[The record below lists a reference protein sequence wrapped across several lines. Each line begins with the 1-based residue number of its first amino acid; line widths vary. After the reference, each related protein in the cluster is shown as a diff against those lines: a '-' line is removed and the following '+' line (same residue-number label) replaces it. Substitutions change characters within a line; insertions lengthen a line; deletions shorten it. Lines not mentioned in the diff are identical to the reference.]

1 MHGPITKILLLKPC
15 TLHLEPFLQSNCESG
30 VIMNDKHYRLGCD
43 IGGTF
48 TDFVLLNDQTG
59 ELTINK
65 CLTTPK
71 DPSDAVEQGIR
82 ELEVKVPGFVEKMD
96 EVIHGTT
103 LVINSIIER
112 KGART
117 GLITTK
123 GFRDVLELGRE
134 IRYAPYDIF
143 SEYPKPLVPRQF
155 RLEVDERV
163 RSDGSI
169 LKPLDPEEAKQVVRT
184 LAAMGVES
192 IAVCLINSFENPAH
206 ELMIKEII
214 EKEAPHASV
223 SVSYHVLP
231 QIREYERTS
240 TTVTNAYVKPL
251 TGSYLA
257 RLSGRLESI
266 GCKGKLFIMLS
277 SGGITSVDT
286 AARFPVR
293 IIESGPTAAVIA
305 GQYYGKMFDLPDMF
319 CFDMGGTT
327 AKSCLIQ
334 RGVAGVVPT
343 FEVGRVQRFMKG
355 SGLTIQVPV
364 VDLMEIGAGGGSI
377 ARVSKL
383 GTLQVGP
390 ESSAADP
397 GPTCYA
403 RGGQDPCVTDAD
415 LLLGY
420 LDENYFLGGE
430 MKLDKEAAKRTV
442 MEKISKPLGVSFIQA
457 IWGIHDLIN
466 ETMAAAAKTHIAEK
480 GGNPKIVT
488 VAAFGGAGPVHAYG
502 LAKKLGAPRLI
513 VPPNAGV
520 GSALGFFTAP
530 RAFDLVRSHKV
541 SLADAN
547 FAEIERLFQE
557 LEAQGDKTL
566 KKAGKEEAVRF
577 ERSLDMRFVG
587 QGSETNVPVAERD
600 FMRMK
605 KEEIRKKFDL
615 IYEKLYGRTYPDSAV
630 EFINFKV
637 RASLPERFF
646 KFTKLARKGQS
657 LKAAIKGQRP
667 AYSGFT
673 KDFIPYTVYDRYKL
687 FPDAKFKGPAI
698 IEEKESTVIV
708 GEDATVSV
716 DHYGFLWVDLKAGER
731 RKAKGARDK
740 MLGERTK
747 LKAMK
752 PKAKVPKPKVR
763 EPKLKAKV
771 TKPKLKV
778 KSSRLKAPSTKG
790 KAKRAIRKS
799 K

>member
-1 MHGPITKILLLKPC
+1 MK
-15 TLHLEPFLQSNCESG
+15 
-30 VIMNDKHYRLGCD
+30 DRYYRLGCD

-48 TDFVLLNDQTG
+48 TDFVLINDQTG
-59 ELTINK
+59 ELRINK

-82 ELEVKVPGFVEKMD
+82 ELEVKVPGFVRKLD

-143 SEYPKPLVPRQF
+143 SEYPKPLVPRQY

-163 RSDGSI
+163 RSDGTI
-169 LKPLDPEEAKQVVRT
+169 LKPLDVEVAKQVVHA
-184 LAAMGVES
+184 LVSMGVES
-192 IAVCLINSFENPAH
+192 IAVCLLNSFENPAH
-206 ELMIKEII
+206 ELMVKEII
-214 EKEAPHASV
+214 EKEAPHVSV
-223 SVSYHVLP
+223 SISYHVLP

-286 AARFPVR
+286 AAQFPVR

-305 GQYYGKMFDLPDMF
+305 GQYYGKMFNLPDMF

-377 ARVSKL
+377 AKVSKL

-390 ESSAADP
+390 ESSSADP
-397 GPTCYA
+397 GPICYA

-430 MKLDKEAAKRTV
+430 MKLDKEAARKGV
-442 MEKISKPLGVSFIQA
+442 VEKIARPLGVTFVQA

-488 VAAFGGAGPVHAYG
+488 VSAFGGAGPVHAYG
-502 LAKKLGAPRLI
+502 LAKKLGAPRLL

-541 SLADAN
+541 SLADAD
-547 FAEIERLFQE
+547 FSEIEKIFRE
-557 LEAQGDKTL
+557 LEADGEKTL
-566 KKAGKEEAVRF
+566 QKAGEDEAVRF

-587 QGSETNVPVAERD
+587 QGSETNVPLNEKD
-600 FMRMK
+600 FTRMK
-605 KEEIRKKFDL
+605 KEEIRKKFDQ
-615 IYEKLYGRTYPDSAV
+615 IYEKLYGRTYPESAV

-637 RASLPERFF
+637 RASVPERLF
-646 KFTKLARKGQS
+646 KFSKLAKKGQS
-657 LKAAIKGQRP
+657 LKAAVKGQRQ
-667 AYSGFT
+667 AYSGMA
-673 KDFIPYTVYDRYKL
+673 KDFIPFTVYDRYKL

-698 IEEKESTVIV
+698 IEEKESTLIV

-716 DHYGFLWVDLKAGER
+716 DGYGFLWVDLKTAQGIRHTVHGKKPPTKKPKTKVKEVETKVKR
-731 RKAKGARDK
+731 AKNKVQALAAKAKAAK
-740 MLGERTK
+740 P
-747 LKAMK
+747 KAKRAK
-752 PKAKVPKPKVR
+752 PKAKVKRAKPK
-763 EPKLKAKV
+763 AKE
-771 TKPKLKV
+771 
-778 KSSRLKAPSTKG
+778 TKG
-790 KAKRAIRKS
+790 KGNKAPRKGR
-799 K
+799 

>member
-1 MHGPITKILLLKPC
+1 MSERT
-15 TLHLEPFLQSNCESG
+15 
-30 VIMNDKHYRLGCD
+30 YRLGCD

-143 SEYPKPLVPRQF
+143 SEYPKPLVPRRY

-163 RSDGSI
+163 RSDGTI
-169 LKPLDPEEAKQVVRT
+169 LKPLDPEDARQGVRA
-184 LAAMGVES
+184 LVSMGVES
-192 IAVCLINSFENPAH
+192 IAVCLLNSFENPTH

-214 EKEAPHASV
+214 EKEAPQV
-223 SVSYHVLP
+223 SISISYHVLP

-286 AARFPVR
+286 AAQFPVR

-305 GQYYGKMFDLPDMF
+305 GQYYGKMFNLPDMF

-377 ARVSKL
+377 AKVSKL

-390 ESSAADP
+390 ESSSADP
-397 GPTCYA
+397 GPICYA

-430 MKLDKEAAKRTV
+430 MKLDKDAAKQGV
-442 MEKISKPLGVSFIQA
+442 MEKIAKPLGVTFVQA

-488 VAAFGGAGPVHAYG
+488 VSAFGGAGPVHAYG
-502 LAKKLGAPRLI
+502 LAKKLGAPRLL

-547 FAEIERLFQE
+547 FSEIEKIFRE
-557 LEAQGDKTL
+557 LEGDGEKTL
-566 KKAGKEEAVRF
+566 KKAGKDEAVRF

-600 FMRMK
+600 FIRLK
-605 KEEIRKKFDL
+605 REEIRKKFDQ

-637 RASLPERFF
+637 RASLPERLF
-646 KFTKLARKGQS
+646 KFSKLGKKGQS
-657 LKAAIKGQRP
+657 LKEAVKGQRP
-667 AYSGFT
+667 AYSGIA

-687 FPDAKFKGPAI
+687 FPDATFKGPAI
-698 IEEKESTVIV
+698 IEEKESTLVV
-708 GEDATVSV
+708 GEDARVSV
-716 DHYGFLWVDLKAGER
+716 DEYGFLWVDFTAHGGRGTVQGKKAELK
-731 RKAKGARDK
+731 
-740 MLGERTK
+740 
-747 LKAMK
+747 K
-752 PKAKVPKPKVR
+752 PKAKVKAIKAKAKEVKSKGKPAKKSKVVARKVKAVKPKAKTAK
-763 EPKLKAKV
+763 PKIKAKAA
-771 TKPKLKV
+771 KPKTKKPGAKV
-778 KSSRLKAPSTKG
+778 KTS
-790 KAKRAIRKS
+790 KRKR
-799 K
+799 

>member
-1 MHGPITKILLLKPC
+1 
-15 TLHLEPFLQSNCESG
+15 
-30 VIMNDKHYRLGCD
+30 MNGKYYRLGCD

-59 ELTINK
+59 EITINK
-65 CLTTPK
+65 CLTTPR
-71 DPSDAVEQGIR
+71 DPSDAVEQGIKEIER
-82 ELEVKVPGFVEKMD
+82 RAPGFVGKMD

-112 KGART
+112 KGAVT
-117 GLITTK
+117 GLITTR

-143 SEYPKPLVPRQF
+143 AEFPKPLVPRRF
-155 RLEVDERV
+155 RMEVDERI
-163 RSDGSI
+163 RSDGTV
-169 LKPLDPEEAKQVVRT
+169 LKPLDPKEARRVVRK
-184 LAAMGVES
+184 LVAMGVDS
-192 IAVCLINSFENPAH
+192 IAVCLVNSFENPKH
-206 ELMIKEII
+206 EFMIMKII
-214 EKEAPHASV
+214 EEEATHVSV
-223 SVSYHVLP
+223 SISYHVLP

-251 TGSYLA
+251 TGKYLSK
-257 RLSGRLESI
+257 LSGRLGSV
-266 GCKGKLFIMLS
+266 GFKGKLFIMLS
-277 SGGITSVDT
+277 SGGITSLET
-286 AARFPVR
+286 AAEFPVR

-305 GQYYGKMFDLPDMF
+305 GQYYGKLFNLPDMF

-377 ARVSKL
+377 AKVSKL

-390 ESSAADP
+390 ESSGADP
-397 GPTCYA
+397 GPICYA
-403 RGGQDPCVTDAD
+403 RGGMDPCVTDAD

-420 LDENYFLGGE
+420 LDENYFLGGD
-430 MKLDKEAAKRTV
+430 MKLDKEAARRGI
-442 MEKISKPLGVSFIQA
+442 EGKIAKPLGVSFIQA
-457 IWGIHDLIN
+457 VWGIHDLIN

-541 SLADAN
+541 SLGDAD
-547 FAEIERLFQE
+547 FSEIEKIFQQ
-557 LEAQGDKTL
+557 LEADGKKTL
-566 KKAGKEEAVRF
+566 EKAGTNEPIRF
-577 ERSLDMRFVG
+577 DRSLDMRFIG
-587 QGSETNVPVAERD
+587 QGSETNVPAPESA
-600 FMRMK
+600 FTK
-605 KEEIRKKFDL
+605 LGKEEARKRFDR

-637 RASLPERFF
+637 RASLPERLLQFP
-646 KFTKLARKGQS
+646 KFEKGDRS
-657 LKAAIKGQRP
+657 LDDAVKGTRP
-667 AYSGFT
+667 AYSGLA

-687 FPDAKFKGPAI
+687 FPDARFRGPAI

-708 GEDATVSV
+708 GEDASVSV
-716 DHYGFLWVDLKAGER
+716 DEYGFLWVNLE
-731 RKAKGARDK
+731 
-740 MLGERTK
+740 
-747 LKAMK
+747 
-752 PKAKVPKPKVR
+752 
-763 EPKLKAKV
+763 
-771 TKPKLKV
+771 
-778 KSSRLKAPSTKG
+778 
-790 KAKRAIRKS
+790 
-799 K
+799 